1 MIQINQVFVSKTFQ
15 VPGLSLSLSFAL
27 HCALVAS
34 LFVAVSEVKM
44 SRQTTLG
51 RSVFNQNALA
61 FFTCTVHRAVI
72 SVEHFAKASAGFFAL
87 LASVAVQRMK

>member
-1 MIQINQVFVSKTFQ
+1 
-15 VPGLSLSLSFAL
+15 
-27 HCALVAS
+27 
-34 LFVAVSEVKM
+34 M
-44 SRQTTLG
+44 SHQTTLG